1 MKRRKFTAKFKTKIV
16 LEALKE
22 RETTNE
28 LSQRYD
34 VAPQQITSWKREFL
48 QNAEG
53 VFTKGSKSQKSEA
66 EEKEDRL
73 LKTIGTLKVENDFLK
88 NALS

>member
-1 MKRRKFTAKFKTKIV
+1 MKRRKFTAKFKTKVV

-48 QNAEG
+48 ANAEG
-53 VFTKGSKSQKSEA
+53 VFTKASKSKKSEA
-66 EEKEDRL
+66 EEKEERL

>member
-1 MKRRKFTAKFKTKIV
+1 MTRRKFTAKFKTKVV

-53 VFTKGSKSQKSEA
+53 VFTKASKSKKSEA
-66 EEKEDRL
+66 EEKEERL

-88 NALS
+88 KALS

>member
-1 MKRRKFTAKFKTKIV
+1 MTRRKFTAKFKTKIV

-22 RETTNE
+22 QETTNE

-48 QNAEG
+48 QKAED
-53 VFTKGSKSQKSEA
+53 VFTKVPKSKKSEA
-66 EEKEDRL
+66 EEKEERL
-73 LKTIGTLKVENDFLK
+73 LKTIGQQKVELDFLK
-88 NALS
+88 KALS

>member
-16 LEALKE
+16 LEVLKE

-34 VAPQQITSWKREFL
+34 VAPQ
-48 QNAEG
+48 
-53 VFTKGSKSQKSEA
+53 
-66 EEKEDRL
+66 
-73 LKTIGTLKVENDFLK
+73 
-88 NALS
+88 